1 LESRGWLFPNDAII
15 VRLVGEMV
23 LGQNDEWSLNQ
34 RHMQLEGVQTVRD
47 TAPTRLPAM
56 AR

>member
-1 LESRGWLFPNDAII
+1 LESRGWLFPNDSII
-15 VRLVGEMV
+15 LRLGGDMM

-34 RHMQLEGVQTVRD
+34 RYMQIEAVQKVRD
-47 TAPTRLPAM
+47 TAPTRLPAV